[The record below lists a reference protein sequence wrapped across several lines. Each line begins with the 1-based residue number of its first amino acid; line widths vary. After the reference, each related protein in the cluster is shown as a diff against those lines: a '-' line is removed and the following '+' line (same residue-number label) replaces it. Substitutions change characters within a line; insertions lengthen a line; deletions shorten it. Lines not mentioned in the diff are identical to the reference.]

1 MQDNAKKLPV
11 EKIETDRRS
20 LLKLLGVGS
29 VGTAAVAMGAES
41 ATAEVATPADANGY
55 RESEHVKTY
64 YDRARF

>member
-1 MQDNAKKLPV
+1 MQDKAKKLPADTV
-11 EKIETDRRS
+11 ETDRRS
-20 LLKLLGVGS
+20 LLKLIGVGS

-41 ATAEVATPADANGY
+41 ATAEAAKPADTTGY